1 MNRAVFVRILLFA
14 PLLLLCVCLSA
25 APAYAGH
32 GDKHPVKKGIL
43 LVGFG
48 TSVPGADDALKNIEK
63 LAKKAF
69 PDTTIRW
76 AYSSKKIRH
85 KLAKQGQHI
94 DSPAEALAKMAD
106 ENFTHVAVQ
115 PLYSIPGEEY
125 HNLLNTAHRFSH
137 MPKGMKRVV
146 VGYPLMAS
154 TDDMLAVRDA
164 ILEILPKERKA
175 DEAVILMGHGT
186 HHPGNIYYP
195 GMQYY
200 MSRKDPNVFVGTVE
214 GTPSIDDVIADM
226 QAKGLKKAYLI
237 PFMAVAGDHA
247 HNDMAGDED
256 DSWKSIL
263 KKNNIEAVPVL
274 IGMGSR
280 DKVAE
285 IWIEHLKTAFGHF
298 DKVQ

>member
-1 MNRAVFVRILLFA
+1 MNQKVCVRFLLLL
-14 PLLLLCVCLSA
+14 PLLLLCVCLGA
-25 APAYAGH
+25 APAMAH
-32 GDKHPVKKGIL
+32 GDKRPVKKGIL

-48 TSVPGADDALKNIEK
+48 TSVPGAADALKNIEK
-63 LAKKAF
+63 LAQKAF
-69 PDTTIRW
+69 PDTPIRW

-85 KLAKQGQHI
+85 KLAKQGQHV

-125 HNLLNTAHRFSH
+125 HNLINTVHRFSN
-137 MPKGMKRVV
+137 MPKGMKRVI

-154 TDDMLAVRDA
+154 TEDMLAVRDA
-164 ILEILPKERKA
+164 ILEIPPKERKPN
-175 DEAVILMGHGT
+175 EAVILMGHGT
-186 HHPGNIYYP
+186 EHPGNIYYP
-195 GMQYY
+195 GLQYFL
-200 MSRKDPNVFVGTVE
+200 SRKDPNVFVGTVE
-214 GTPSIDDVIADM
+214 GTPTLEDVISDM

-237 PFMAVAGDHA
+237 PLMAVAGDHA

-263 KKNNIEAVPVL
+263 TKKNMETTPVL

-280 DKVAE
+280 DNVAS
-285 IWIEHLKTAFGHF
+285 IWIDHLKNAFAHF
-298 DKVQ
+298 KNAE